1 MREARIWRRF
11 TPEFINRIDKIAVFR
26 PLGQPD
32 LRCILNLELG
42 QVQQR
47 ILHTS
52 AEKPFGF
59 RTTDA
64 AKAFLL
70 AEGTDT
76 RYGARH
82 LKCAIE
88 RLLVHSL
95 SNLIASNQ
103 VSAGEWIEL
112 DFDDKGQKL
121 SFTKIGEDLP
131 LDANGQPDRK
141 RCVHAVCDR
150 KGG

>member
-1 MREARIWRRF
+1 
-11 TPEFINRIDKIAVFR
+11 
-26 PLGQPD
+26 
-32 LRCILNLELG
+32 
-42 QVQQR
+42 
-47 ILHTS
+47 LHTS

-64 AKAFLL
+64 AEAFLL

-82 LKCAIE
+82 LKRAIE

-131 LDANGQPDRK
+131 LDAMVSLIENGVFTQFATAKAAR
-141 RCVHAVCDR
+141 
-150 KGG
+150 